1 MTPPLA
7 TIMAGNDELPK
18 GALPFHQL
26 PISKSEKFQFLITI
40 MIIIS
45 LAMLSILSWISFNL
59 PFWSLLVIISFVAL
73 LSILFLPNQ
82 IAIMNTP
89 LAVNLNHPFVD
100 DSPIGNAEV
109 YVKLSDGDWI
119 KSGNYRVRIN
129 RDDLIGGYS
138 LVEDNED
145 YSVIG
150 HFSSSNNIKILQTY
164 VTIINQ
170 ALSLRDAVNEEEDS
184 IENAREREEQ
194 ETGLLDREWME
205 EEEIPVSGPISRL
218 IGRSE

>member
-1 MTPPLA
+1 
-7 TIMAGNDELPK
+7 MAGNDELPK

-26 PISKSEKFQFLITI
+26 PISKSEKFQLLITI

-45 LAMLSILSWISFNL
+45 LAMVSILAWISFNL
-59 PFWSLLVIISFVAL
+59 PLMGITSFAALIST
-73 LSILFLPNQ
+73 LFLPNQ

-100 DSPIGNAEV
+100 DNPIGDAEV
-109 YVKLSDGDWI
+109 YVKLSDGNWI
-119 KSGNYRVRIN
+119 KLGNYRVRIN

-145 YSVIG
+145 YRVIG
-150 HFSSSNNIKILQTY
+150 HFSSSKNTKTLQTY
-164 VTIINQ
+164 VAIINQ

-184 IENAREREEQ
+184 IENAREREGQ

-218 IGRSE
+218 MGRSE

>member
-7 TIMAGNDELPK
+7 IIMAGNDELPK

-26 PISKSEKFQFLITI
+26 PISKSEKFQLLITI

-45 LAMLSILSWISFNL
+45 LAMVSILAWISFNL
-59 PFWSLLVIISFVAL
+59 PLMGITSFAALIST
-73 LSILFLPNQ
+73 LFLPNQ

-100 DSPIGNAEV
+100 DNPIGDAEV
-109 YVKLSDGDWI
+109 YVRLSDGDWI
-119 KSGNYRVRIN
+119 KLGNYRVRIN

-145 YSVIG
+145 YRVIG
-150 HFSSSNNIKILQTY
+150 HFSSSKNTKTLQTY
-164 VTIINQ
+164 VAIINQ

-218 IGRSE
+218 MGRSE

>member
-7 TIMAGNDELPK
+7 IIMAGNDELPK

-26 PISKSEKFQFLITI
+26 PISKSEKFQLLITI

-45 LAMLSILSWISFNL
+45 LAMVSILAWISFNL
-59 PFWSLLVIISFVAL
+59 PLMGITSFAALIST
-73 LSILFLPNQ
+73 LFLPNQ

-100 DSPIGNAEV
+100 DNPIGDAEV
-109 YVKLSDGDWI
+109 YVKLSDGNWI
-119 KSGNYRVRIN
+119 KLGNYRVRIN

-145 YSVIG
+145 YRVIG
-150 HFSSSNNIKILQTY
+150 HFSSSKNTKTLQTY
-164 VTIINQ
+164 VAIINQ

-184 IENAREREEQ
+184 IENAREREGQ

-218 IGRSE
+218 MGRSE

>member
-7 TIMAGNDELPK
+7 IIMAGNDELPK

-26 PISKSEKFQFLITI
+26 PISKSEKFQLLITI

-45 LAMLSILSWISFNL
+45 LAMVSILAWISLNL
-59 PFWSLLVIISFVAL
+59 PLLGIMSFAALIST
-73 LSILFLPNQ
+73 LFLPNQ

-100 DSPIGNAEV
+100 DNPIGDAEV
-109 YVKLSDGDWI
+109 YVRLSDGDWI
-119 KSGNYRVRIN
+119 KLGNYRVRIN

-145 YSVIG
+145 YRVIG
-150 HFSSSNNIKILQTY
+150 HFSSSKNTKTLQTY
-164 VTIINQ
+164 VAIINQ

-218 IGRSE
+218 MGRSE

>member
-1 MTPPLA
+1 
-7 TIMAGNDELPK
+7 MAGNDELPK

-26 PISKSEKFQFLITI
+26 PISKSEKFQLLITI

-45 LAMLSILSWISFNL
+45 LAMVSILAWISFNL
-59 PFWSLLVIISFVAL
+59 PLMGITSFAALIST
-73 LSILFLPNQ
+73 LFLPNQ

-100 DSPIGNAEV
+100 DNPIGDAEV
-109 YVKLSDGDWI
+109 YVKLSDGNWI
-119 KSGNYRVRIN
+119 KLGNYRVRIN

-145 YSVIG
+145 YRVIG
-150 HFSSSNNIKILQTY
+150 HFSSSKNTKTLQTY
-164 VTIINQ
+164 VAIINQ

-218 IGRSE
+218 MGRSE

>member
-1 MTPPLA
+1 
-7 TIMAGNDELPK
+7 MAGNDELPK

-26 PISKSEKFQFLITI
+26 PISKSEKFQLLITI

-45 LAMLSILSWISFNL
+45 LAMVSILAWISLNL
-59 PFWSLLVIISFVAL
+59 PLMGIMSFAALIST
-73 LSILFLPNQ
+73 LFLPNQ

-100 DSPIGNAEV
+100 DNPIGDAEV

-150 HFSSSNNIKILQTY
+150 HFSSSKNTKTLQTY
-164 VTIINQ
+164 VAIINQ

-218 IGRSE
+218 MGRSE